1 MLTTV
6 SAPIFRGFLLTS
18 FIGAGDEEAA
28 GFDGGIQIRSGNGR
42 RLLIAGM
49 REELKYS
56 PAGELAFGS
65 GNTSAADDTADDS
78 DEDWEQYK
86 REMEE
91 ELENIKQKFR
101 ETAKTLSRK
110 WGEMLGPK
118 ILIAFTSLLGLSFHL
133 SYPYNTSACTRT
145 RLKTTSFP
153 EFILRMLEDRYCD

>member
-1 MLTTV
+1 
-6 SAPIFRGFLLTS
+6 
-18 FIGAGDEEAA
+18 
-28 GFDGGIQIRSGNGR
+28 
-42 RLLIAGM
+42 M

-110 WGEMLGPK
+110 W
-118 ILIAFTSLLGLSFHL
+118 
-133 SYPYNTSACTRT
+133 
-145 RLKTTSFP
+145 
-153 EFILRMLEDRYCD
+153 